1 MKMCC
6 YGLSPGNFPLQT
18 EDHVGQ
24 IADWWSQ
31 LRIGND
37 PGTTTWEVLDSLECQ
52 VMECLTRDPPDLSKA
67 ESLTAKAALLMI
79 GGCDD

>member
-1 MKMCC
+1 MKMYC
-6 YGLSPGNFPLQT
+6 YGLSPENFSLQT
-18 EDHVGQ
+18 ESHIGQ

-37 PGTTTWEVLDSLECQ
+37 SGTTTWKVLDSLERQ
-52 VMECLTRDPPDLSKA
+52 VMGCLTRDPPDLPKA

-79 GGCDD
+79 GGCND